1 MLNALLSMIKLILS
15 GFSKVIVPF
24 TPRNWMRIGIILLL
38 LNPCALL
45 LGQVAPQGNI
55 VQGKVSSSTG
65 EELPGVNIVI
75 QGTTQGTVSDID
87 GNFSLTVTDPN
98 AVLLFSFIGYVPKA
112 IPLNGQSTIS
122 VILDEDIEQLDEVV
136 VIGYGTVRKSDL
148 TGAVSS
154 VKSEE
159 LIKVPSNNPMQALQ
173 GKVAGV
179 QVNSISGAPGEN
191 VVVRVRGTGTLNNT
205 SPIYVV
211 DGVILNDISFLNASD
226 IQSMEVLKDAS
237 ATAIYGSRGAN
248 GVIMVTTK
256 QGKIGQETTFT
267 YSGEYSIQQVAKKI
281 DLLNGREYATIY
293 NEIIPGSFNN
303 IDALPNTDWQDL
315 IFQNAALHNHQV
327 SAMGASE
334 RTQYYVG
341 IGYYNQEGIIDKS
354 KYERLTLKL
363 NNTYHLSDAIK
374 FGNNVTLTPFKQRV
388 APNVTYAAYRAQPI
402 EAAYLSNG
410 NFAGVNAVGN
420 PLASLAYSNS
430 YNKGFRGVGNIFAE
444 IDFLQNFTFR
454 SSYGIDFL
462 FNKSTN
468 FSPAYTVFFPNGDP
482 SNQKNTYSSLTKST
496 TDNLNWLWENTISF
510 FKEMD
515 KHRVDAVVGYTMQE
529 SQSELMELYGQN
541 LLRDNEDFW
550 YIQPGYIY
558 DESNNIDN
566 VSRIKN
572 EVDANL
578 YYSMISYLAR
588 VNYTFDNRYIFTA
601 TFRRDGSSKFSAANR
616 YAHFPSF
623 AVGWNIINEEFMNDV
638 NWLTNLKLRASWGKI
653 GNEKILYT
661 ARYSQIQTGLNVV
674 LGEEQA
680 AIPGATFGVTGNPDL
695 KWETTTQTDIGL
707 ELGLLQNKLNIEVDY
722 YRKVTDDILVSLA
735 VPGYLGNGVGARKY
749 VNAGSVLNRGVEF
762 NINWNDQI
770 NEDWSY
776 SIGARGATLHN
787 EVLAIG
793 GSAGVDSTLVGGNL
807 SGPNATLS
815 RKGLPIGAFY
825 GYKTDGV
832 FQDQDELDN
841 YPHLPNAGVGD
852 LRFVDVNNDGRLT
865 DADRTYIGSPIP
877 TFIYGFDFSMTYK
890 NFDFSLDFQG
900 QLGNKIFNG
909 KEVVRPDPYNFEQ
922 RVWDRWTGEG
932 TSNTVP
938 RPSFGG
944 YNYTFSDYFIQNG
957 SFLRLRN
964 IGLGYSLPQTMVN
977 RISLDQVRVFVRA
990 TNLFTWTDF
999 TGYSPEITSE
1009 DVLSNGIDRGGY
1021 PVPTIYSVGLNIN
1034 F

>member
-1 MLNALLSMIKLILS
+1 MINFIRLFSFFRKHDYHNHAPNLVWLVM
-15 GFSKVIVPF
+15 GFF
-24 TPRNWMRIGIILLL
+24 L
-38 LNPCALL
+38 LNPCVVFA
-45 LGQVAPQGNI
+45 QEV
-55 VQGKVSSSTG
+55 VQGKVTSTAG
-65 EELPGVNIVI
+65 EALPGVNITI
-75 QGTTQGTVSDID
+75 QNTTMGTVTDID
-87 GNFSLTVTDPN
+87 GNYTLTVSGPD
-98 AVLLFSFIGYVPKA
+98 AILVFSFIGYITQE
-112 IPLNGQSTIS
+112 IPVNSQSTIN
-122 VILDEDIEQLDEVV
+122 VVLEEDIEQLDEIV

-148 TGAVSS
+148 TGSVSS

-159 LIKVPSNNPMQALQ
+159 LIKVPSSNPMQALQ

-179 QVNSISGAPGEN
+179 QVTSASGAPGTDPI
-191 VVVRVRGTGTLNNT
+191 VRVRGTATFNNT

-211 DGVILNDISFLNASD
+211 DGVILNDISFLNAAD

-256 QGKIGQETTFT
+256 RGKIGQEPTFT
-267 YSGEYSIQQVAKKI
+267 YSGEYSIQQVTNKI

-293 NEIIPGSFNN
+293 NEIIPGTFNN

-315 IFQNAALHNHQV
+315 IFQSAALHNHQI
-327 SAMGASE
+327 SATGASE

-341 IGYYNQEGIIDKS
+341 IGYFNQEGVIDKS
-354 KYERLTLKL
+354 RYERLTVKL
-363 NNTYHLSDAIK
+363 NNTYHLSDAVR
-374 FGNNVTLTPFKQRV
+374 FGNNVNLTPFKQQV

-402 EAAYLSNG
+402 EAPYLPNG
-410 NFAGVNAVGN
+410 DFAGVNAVGN
-420 PLASLAYSNS
+420 PLASLAYSNN

-444 IDFLQNFTFR
+444 VDFLQNFTFK
-454 SSYGIDFL
+454 SSFGIDFL

-496 TDNLNWLWENTISF
+496 TDNLNWLWENTVNFSKDIG
-510 FKEMD
+510 
-515 KHRVDAVVGYTMQE
+515 KHRIDAVVGYTMQE

-541 LLRDNEDFW
+541 LLRNSEDFW
-550 YIQPGYIY
+550 YMQPGYIY

-566 VSRIKN
+566 VSRVKN

-588 VNYTFDNRYIFTA
+588 VNYTFGNRYILTA
-601 TFRRDGSSKFSAANR
+601 TFRRDGSSKFASANR

-623 AVGWNIINEEFMNDV
+623 AVGWNIINEAFMQDV
-638 NWLTNLKLRASWGKI
+638 NWLTNLKLRASWGQI
-653 GNEKILYT
+653 GNEKVRYT

-707 ELGLLQNKLNIEVDY
+707 ELGLIQNKLNIEVDY
-722 YRKVTDDILVSLA
+722 YRKVTDDILIELA
-735 VPGYLGNGVGARKY
+735 VPGYLGNGVGAKKH
-749 VNAGSVLNRGVEF
+749 VNAASVLNRGFEF
-762 NINWNDQI
+762 NVNWNDQI

-776 SIGARGATLHN
+776 SIGARGATLYN

-807 SGPNATLS
+807 SGRSVTLS
-815 RKGLPIGAFY
+815 RKALPIGAFY
-825 GYKTDGV
+825 GYKTDGI
-832 FQDQDELDN
+832 FQNQAELDN
-841 YPHLPNAGVGD
+841 YPHLPNAGIGD
-852 LRFVDVNNDGRLT
+852 LRFVDVNNDGQLN

-877 TFIYGFDFSMTYK
+877 TFIYGFDLSMTYK
-890 NFDFSLDFQG
+890 NFDFSIDFQG
-900 QLGNKIFNG
+900 QWGNKIFNG
-909 KEVVRPDPYNFEQ
+909 KEVVRPDPYNFE
-922 RVWDRWTGEG
+922 RRIWDRWAGEG
-932 TSNTVP
+932 TSTTVP
-938 RPSFGG
+938 KPSFGG
-944 YNYTFSDYFIQNG
+944 YNYTPSDYFIQDG

-964 IGLGYSLPQTMVN
+964 ISLGYSLPQEMAN
-977 RISLDQVRVFVRA
+977 RIRLDQVRVFVRA
-990 TNLFTWTDF
+990 TNLFTWTNF
-999 TGYSPEITSE
+999 TGYSPEIISSNVI
-1009 DVLSNGIDRGGY
+1009 DNGIDRGEY
-1021 PVPTIYSVGLNIN
+1021 PVPAIYSVGLNIN